1 MMARRARAGDSQD
14 ATGLALSPKGTAM
27 VNKIEQDH
35 QRFRQ
40 IVRGKIRKDLR
51 KFLSRGE
58 LIGREGGRYVSIP
71 VHDIDIPTFRYGD
84 NSGGVGM
91 GDGQEGQGVGQ
102 PGQGKNG
109 QGGEA
114 EGKHI
119 LEVDVSLEELADILA
134 EELRLPRIKPRG
146 QHKLTT
152 IRDKYTGIRPV
163 GPASLRS
170 FKRTYR
176 EALKRQL
183 SMGQYDPEN
192 PVIVPIKHDLR
203 FRTWNEVK
211 KPQSN
216 AVIVYMM
223 DVSGSMGD
231 EQKEL
236 VRLEA
241 FWIDT
246 WLRRNYDGIESRYIV
261 HDVRAAEVDKKTFFS
276 VREDGGTRISSA
288 FQCCKELLDA
298 HYDPND
304 WNIYL
309 FHFSDG
315 DNSSDTDNRLC
326 VKILDELL
334 LPRCNMF
341 GYCQVASAYGS
352 GSFVNVLQEA
362 FPDGR
367 ADESGPKLITSKVNG
382 REDLYDSLKTFFTAG
397 R

>member
-1 MMARRARAGDSQD
+1 
-14 ATGLALSPKGTAM
+14 M

-51 KFLSRGE
+51 RFISRGDM
-58 LIGREGGRYVSIP
+58 LGREGKRTVSIP
-71 VHDIDIPTFRYGD
+71 IHDVDLPRFQYGD
-84 NSGGVGM
+84 NSGVGM
-91 GDGQEGQGVGQ
+91 GEGEEGDGVGQ
-102 PGQGKNG
+102 KGKGKG
-109 QGGEA
+109 QGGED
-114 EGKHI
+114 EGQHV
-119 LEVDVSLEELADILA
+119 LEVDVTLEELADILA

-146 QHKLTT
+146 ANKITT
-152 IRDKYTGIRPV
+152 LRDKYTGIRPV

-183 SMGQYDPEN
+183 AMGLYDPDN
-192 PVIVPIKHDLR
+192 PIIVPIKNDLR

-216 AVIVYMM
+216 AAIIYMM

-236 VRLEA
+236 VRLAA

-246 WLRRNYDGIESRYIV
+246 WLRRNYEGIESRYIV
-261 HDVRAAEVDKKTFFS
+261 HDVKAAEVDKKTFFS
-276 VREDGGTRISSA
+276 IREDGGTRISSA
-288 FQCCKELLDA
+288 LVTCKELLDQ
-298 HYDPND
+298 HYDPSE
-304 WNIYL
+304 WNVYL

-315 DNSSDTDNRLC
+315 DNSSDADNKLC
-326 VKILDELL
+326 VKMIKDELL
-334 LPRCNMF
+334 DRCNMF

-352 GSFVNVLQEA
+352 GSFLSVLQEA
-362 FPDGR
+362 FPNGEP
-367 ADESGPKLITSKVNG
+367 DEAGPRLITSKVAG
-382 REDLYDSLKTFFTAG
+382 KEDILESLRTFFKLG

>member
-1 MMARRARAGDSQD
+1 
-14 ATGLALSPKGTAM
+14 M

-40 IVRGKIRKDLR
+40 IIRGKIRKDLR
-51 KFLSRGE
+51 RFLSKGE
-58 LIGREGGRYVSIP
+58 LLGREGKRAVSIP

-91 GDGQEGQGVGQ
+91 GEGEEGQTVGK
-102 PGQGKNG
+102 PGPGDA
-109 QGGEA
+109 QGGED
-114 EGKHI
+114 EGRH
-119 LEVDVSLEELADILA
+119 LMEVDVTLEELADILA
-134 EELRLPRIKPRG
+134 EELKLPRIQPRG
-146 QHKLTT
+146 EHRITT
-152 IRDKYTGIRPV
+152 IRDRYTGVRPV
-163 GPASLRS
+163 GPMSLRH

-183 SMGQYDPEN
+183 SMGTYDPAN
-192 PVIVPIKHDLR
+192 PVIVPIRHDLR
-203 FRTWNEVK
+203 FRSWNEIR

-246 WLRRNYDGIESRYIV
+246 WLRRNYEGIESRYIV
-261 HDVRAAEVDKKTFFS
+261 HDVRAGEVDKKTFFS
-276 VREDGGTRISSA
+276 IREDGGTRISSA
-288 FQCCKELLDA
+288 YQCAKDLLA
-298 HYDPND
+298 RHYDPAD
-304 WNIYL
+304 WNVYL

-315 DNSSDTDNRLC
+315 DNSSDADNRLC
-326 VKILDELL
+326 VKLIREAL
-334 LPRCNMF
+334 LPVCNTF

-352 GSFVNVLQEA
+352 GSFINVLHEA
-362 FPDGR
+362 FPDGA
-367 ADESGPKLITSKVNG
+367 ADELGPKLITSKVAG
-382 REDLYDSLKTFFTAG
+382 RDDLYESLRTFFKAG